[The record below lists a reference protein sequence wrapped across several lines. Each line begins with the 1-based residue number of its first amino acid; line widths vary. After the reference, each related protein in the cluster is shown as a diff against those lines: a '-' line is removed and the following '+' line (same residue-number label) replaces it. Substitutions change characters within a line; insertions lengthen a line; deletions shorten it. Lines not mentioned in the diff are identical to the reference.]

1 MLNFCRSVGRFVV
14 SSNMDHTED
23 THTEDLD
30 TETQMDATSGRES
43 PVIAQTQKTIDRE
56 SQRTKSR
63 RKRGGAEK
71 RGRNPSSSKSVSP
84 ERPRGR
90 ADRSWRVSAATN
102 TTSSTSRSR
111 SPPPETPVTDRE
123 RGRAGRN
130 AATDAATNA
139 INAARENRARFSS
152 GNLDPRVKS
161 RVDPELLHD
170 LKSKVK
176 KLYRQLGLTL
186 SHQVQLQREAV
197 KKQCPHLYGF
207 SPLL

>member
-1 MLNFCRSVGRFVV
+1 MLGRGAGKRCWEEVLGRSAGKKCWEEVTLCSCLHLG
-14 SSNMDHTED
+14 HT
-23 THTEDLD
+23 
-30 TETQMDATSGRES
+30 
-43 PVIAQTQKTIDRE
+43 
-56 SQRTKSR
+56 
-63 RKRGGAEK
+63 
-71 RGRNPSSSKSVSP
+71 
-84 ERPRGR
+84 
-90 ADRSWRVSAATN
+90 
-102 TTSSTSRSR
+102 
-111 SPPPETPVTDRE
+111 VTDRE

-130 AATDAATNA
+130 ASTDAATNA